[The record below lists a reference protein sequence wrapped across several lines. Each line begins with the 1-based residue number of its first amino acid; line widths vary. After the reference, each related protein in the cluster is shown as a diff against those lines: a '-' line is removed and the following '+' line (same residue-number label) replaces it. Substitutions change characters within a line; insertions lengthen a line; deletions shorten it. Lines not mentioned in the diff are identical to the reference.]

1 MRGAPNRGR
10 ARRARQ
16 RLRCYARAVGIDA
29 LTHDD
34 DGNRVV
40 PETDAEWD
48 EWVSASRTRNHVL
61 DNPLIDWLDRWGKEH
76 GYEPDPVE
84 EDTDFLTFLFG
95 KGNAFEAAVVEHLR
109 GLAEV
114 RMVEPEGMDREELRQ
129 LSVAEATYA
138 AMADGAEI
146 ICQAW
151 MRDPQSRT
159 YGAPDLLV
167 RSDVLARLF
176 PGSISDEAVAV
187 AASDL
192 DIGDRH
198 YRVVDIKFSTLHLAA
213 GGELGNSGSAPAY
226 KAQVY
231 IYNRAL
237 GRLQGYLPPKAFVLG
252 RGWEQTRRG
261 EKSRGTSC
269 LERLAPVAND
279 YASRKG
285 GALSHQV
292 EEAVAWVRRVR
303 AEGRD
308 WHVLPEPS
316 VDELRPS
323 AKEDAGRWASVVKEI
338 VKQSEDLTQLWWV
351 GVPRRQDANRQ
362 GLMRWTD
369 PRVTPE
375 TLGVTGTSTAPNLRA
390 LLDVNREPGPDVR
403 PAHISEA
410 RADWIEEA
418 PAEFYVDFE
427 TVSDLDDDFS
437 GIPERGGQ
445 PLIFMAGCGHLEDG
459 GWRFKCFVAD
469 RLDERSEAK
478 VIDDWFEHMTSVR
491 DRLAPGV
498 DPKVIHWSPH
508 ETVTL
513 ETAFDAAV
521 KRHEKTGWQHT
532 RQQKPWPHPNWFDYL
547 NKVMKREP
555 VVVRGA
561 HGFGLKAV
569 TNAMHDL
576 GLVETRWDEGPA
588 DGLGAMVGAWTC
600 GREARRTGG
609 SMRDLALMQ
618 GIERYNEVDCKAM
631 MELVRYLRRHH

>member
-1 MRGAPNRGR
+1 MA
-10 ARRARQ
+10 
-16 RLRCYARAVGIDA
+16 IDA

-34 DGNRVV
+34 AGNLVV
-40 PETDAEWD
+40 PETAEEWD
-48 EWVSASRTRNHVL
+48 QWVSASRTRNHVL
-61 DNPLIDWLDRWGKEH
+61 DNPLVDWLDRWGEEH

-84 EDTDFLTFLFG
+84 EDTDFLTFLFA
-95 KGNAFEAAVVEHLR
+95 KGNAFEAAVVEHLG
-109 GLAEV
+109 GLAEIRTV
-114 RMVEPEGMDREELRQ
+114 LPEGSTREQRQELA
-129 LSVAEATYA
+129 VAEATFA
-138 AMADGAEI
+138 AMAEGVPI
-146 ICQAW
+146 IAQGSL
-151 MRDPQSRT
+151 RDPQSRT

-167 RSDVLARLF
+167 RSDVLAKLF
-176 PGSISDEAVAV
+176 PGSISDEAAAV
-187 AASDL
+187 SARDL
-192 DIGDRH
+192 DIGNRH

-213 GGELGNSGSAPAY
+213 GGELGNGGSAPAY

-237 GRLQGYLPPKAFVLG
+237 GRLQGYLPPEAFVLG
-252 RGWEQTRRG
+252 RGWEQRKKG
-261 EKSRGTSC
+261 APPRGTSC
-269 LERLAPVAND
+269 MERIAPVANG
-279 YASRKG
+279 YASRSG
-285 GALSHQV
+285 ILSVQV

-303 AEGRD
+303 AEGGD
-308 WHVLPEPS
+308 WQALPEPS

-323 AKEDAGRWASVVKEI
+323 AKEDAGRWAGVVKEI
-338 VKQSEDLTQLWWV
+338 AKQSEDLTQLWWV
-351 GVPRRQDANRQ
+351 GVPRRRDANRQ

-369 PRVTPE
+369 RRVTPE
-375 TLGVTGTSTAPNLRA
+375 ALGVTGTSTRPNLQA

-403 PAHISEA
+403 PAHIAEA
-410 RADWIEEA
+410 RADWFEEA

-437 GIPERGGQ
+437 HIPERGGQ
-445 PLIFMAGCGHLEDG
+445 PLIFMVGCGHLEDG
-459 GWRFKCFVAD
+459 EWRFECFVAD

-478 VIDDWFEHMTSVR
+478 VIDDWFDHMTSVR

-521 KRHEKTGWQHT
+521 KRHQKTDWKHT
-532 RQQKPWPHPNWFDYL
+532 RTQEPWPHPNWFDYL

-600 GREARRTGG
+600 NRKAVESGG

>member
-1 MRGAPNRGR
+1 M
-10 ARRARQ
+10 
-16 RLRCYARAVGIDA
+16 GIEA

-34 DGNRVV
+34 DGNPVV
-40 PETDAEWD
+40 PETAEEWD

-61 DNPLIDWLDRWGKEH
+61 DNPLIDWLERWGEEH

-167 RSDVLARLF
+167 RSDVLADLF
-176 PGSISDEAVAV
+176 PGSISDETVAV
-187 AASDL
+187 RAPDL
-192 DIGDRH
+192 DIGNRH

-213 GGELGNSGSAPAY
+213 GGELGNGGSAPTY

-231 IYNRAL
+231 IYNHAL
-237 GRLQGYLPPKAFVLG
+237 GRLQGYLPPEAFVLG

-269 LERLAPVAND
+269 MERLAPVAND

-285 GALSHQV
+285 GPLSHQV
-292 EEAVAWVRRVR
+292 EEAVVWVRRVR

-375 TLGVTGTSTAPNLRA
+375 TLGVTGTSTAPNLQA

-410 RADWIEEA
+410 RADWIEEV

-445 PLIFMAGCGHLEDG
+445 PLIFMVGCGHLEQG
-459 GWRFKCFVAD
+459 EWRFECFVAD

-600 GREARRTGG
+600 DREARRTGG

>member
-1 MRGAPNRGR
+1 M
-10 ARRARQ
+10 
-16 RLRCYARAVGIDA
+16 GIEA

-34 DGNRVV
+34 DGNPVV
-40 PETDAEWD
+40 PETPEEWD

-61 DNPLIDWLDRWGKEH
+61 DNPLIDWLDRWGEEH
-76 GYEPDPVE
+76 GYQPDSVE
-84 EDTDFLTFLFG
+84 EDTDFLTFLFA
-95 KGNAFEAAVVEHLR
+95 KGNAFEAAVVEHLG

-114 RMVEPEGMDREELRQ
+114 RTVLSEGSTREQRQELA
-129 LSVAEATYA
+129 VAEATFA
-138 AMADGAEI
+138 AMAEGVPI
-146 ICQAW
+146 IAQGSL
-151 MRDPQSRT
+151 RDPQSRT
-159 YGAPDLLV
+159 FGAPDLLV

-176 PGSISDEAVAV
+176 PGSISTEAAAV
-187 AASDL
+187 AAPDL
-192 DIGDRH
+192 DIGNRH

-237 GRLQGYLPPKAFVLG
+237 GRLQGYLPPEAFVLG
-252 RGWEQTRRG
+252 RGWEQKKKG
-261 EKSRGTSC
+261 APPRGTSC
-269 LERLAPVAND
+269 MERIAPVAND
-279 YASRKG
+279 YASRSG
-285 GALSHQV
+285 ILSVQAG
-292 EEAVAWVRRVR
+292 EAVAWMRRLRKEGGDWR
-303 AEGRD
+303 A
-308 WHVLPEPS
+308 LPEPS

-323 AKEDAGRWASVVKEI
+323 AKEDAGRWASAVKEI

-351 GVPRRQDANRQ
+351 GVPRRRDANRQ

-375 TLGVTGTSTAPNLRA
+375 ALGVTGTSTAPNLQA

-403 PAHISEA
+403 PARIAEA
-410 RADWIEEA
+410 RAEWVDEA
-418 PAEFYVDFE
+418 PVEFYVDFE

-437 GIPERGGQ
+437 RIPERGGQ
-445 PLIFMAGCGHLEDG
+445 PLIFMVGCGHLEDG
-459 GWRFKCFVAD
+459 DWQFECFIAD

-478 VIDDWFEHMTSVR
+478 VIDDWFEHMTEVR
-491 DRLAPGV
+491 DRLAPGA

-521 KRHEKTGWQHT
+521 KRHQATGWLHT
-532 RQQKPWPHPNWFDYL
+532 RKQEAWPHPNWFDYL

-576 GLVETRWDEGPA
+576 GLVETRWDEGPV
-588 DGLGAMVGAWTC
+588 DGLGAMVGAWNC
-600 GREARRTGG
+600 DREAKRTGG
-609 SMRDLALMQ
+609 SMRDLALMK

-631 MELVRYLRRHH
+631 MELIRYLRRHH

>member
-1 MRGAPNRGR
+1 
-10 ARRARQ
+10 
-16 RLRCYARAVGIDA
+16 VGIEA

-34 DGNRVV
+34 DGKLVV
-40 PETDAEWD
+40 PETDEEWD

-61 DNPLIDWLDRWGKEH
+61 DNPLVDWLDRWGKEH

-84 EDTDFLTFLFG
+84 EDTDFLTFLFA
-95 KGNAFEAAVVEHLR
+95 KGNAFEAAVVEHL
-109 GLAEV
+109 GELAEV
-114 RMVEPEGMDREELRQ
+114 RTVLPEGSTREQRQELA
-129 LSVAEATYA
+129 VAEATFA
-138 AMADGAEI
+138 AMAEGVPI
-146 ICQAW
+146 IAQGSL
-151 MRDPQSRT
+151 RDPQSRT
-159 YGAPDLLV
+159 HGAPDLLV

-176 PGSISDEAVAV
+176 PKSISEEAAAV
-187 AASDL
+187 PAPDL
-192 DIGDRH
+192 GIGDRH

-231 IYNRAL
+231 IYNRVL
-237 GRLQGYLPPKAFVLG
+237 GRLQGYLPPAAFVLG

-269 LERLAPVAND
+269 MERLAPVAND

-292 EEAVAWVRRVR
+292 EEAVAWVRQVR

-410 RADWIEEA
+410 RPDWIEEA

-445 PLIFMAGCGHLEDG
+445 PLIFMVGCGHLEQG
-459 GWRFKCFVAD
+459 EWRFECFIAD
-469 RLDERSEAK
+469 RLDERSEAE

-600 GREARRTGG
+600 DREARRTGG
-609 SMRDLALMQ
+609 SMRDLAPMQ

>member
-1 MRGAPNRGR
+1 M
-10 ARRARQ
+10 
-16 RLRCYARAVGIDA
+16 GIEA

-34 DGNRVV
+34 DGNPVV
-40 PETDAEWD
+40 PKTAEEWD

-61 DNPLIDWLDRWGKEH
+61 DNPLIDWLDRWGEEH
-76 GYEPDPVE
+76 GYQPDPVE
-84 EDTDFLTFLFG
+84 EDTDFLTFLFA
-95 KGNAFEAAVVEHLR
+95 KGNAFEAAVVEHLG

-114 RMVEPEGMDREELRQ
+114 RMVEPEGLEREDLRE
-129 LSVAEATYA
+129 LSVAEGTFA

-167 RSDVLARLF
+167 RSDVLAELF
-176 PGSISDEAVAV
+176 PGSISAEEAAV
-187 AASDL
+187 RAPDL
-192 DIGDRH
+192 GIGNRH
-198 YRVVDIKFSTLHLAA
+198 YCVVDIKFSTLHLAA
-213 GGELGNSGSAPAY
+213 GGELNNSGSAPAY

-237 GRLQGYLPPKAFVLG
+237 GRLQGYLPPEAFVLG
-252 RGWEQTRRG
+252 RGWEQKKKG
-261 EKSRGTSC
+261 APPRGTSC
-269 LERLAPVAND
+269 MERIAPVAND
-279 YASRKG
+279 YASRSG
-285 GALSHQV
+285 ILSVQAG
-292 EEAVAWVRRVR
+292 EAVAWMRRLRKEGGDWR
-303 AEGRD
+303 A
-308 WHVLPEPS
+308 LPEPS

-323 AKEDAGRWASVVKEI
+323 AKEDAGRWASAVKEI

-351 GVPRRQDANRQ
+351 GVPRRRDANRQ

-375 TLGVTGTSTAPNLRA
+375 ALGVTGTSTAPNLQA

-403 PAHISEA
+403 PARIAEA
-410 RADWIEEA
+410 RADWIEEG
-418 PAEFYVDFE
+418 PVEFYVDFE

-437 GIPERGGQ
+437 RIPERGGQ
-445 PLIFMAGCGHLEDG
+445 PLIFMVGCGHLEDG
-459 GWRFKCFVAD
+459 DWQFECFIAD

-478 VIDDWFEHMTSVR
+478 VIDDWFEHMTEVR

-521 KRHEKTGWQHT
+521 KRHQATGWQHT
-532 RQQKPWPHPNWFDYL
+532 RKQEAWPHPNWFDYL

-600 GREARRTGG
+600 DWEAKREGG
-609 SMRDLALMQ
+609 SMRDLALMK

-631 MELVRYLRRHH
+631 MELIRYLRRHH

>member
-1 MRGAPNRGR
+1 M
-10 ARRARQ
+10 
-16 RLRCYARAVGIDA
+16 GIEA

-34 DGNRVV
+34 DGKLVI

-61 DNPLIDWLDRWGKEH
+61 DNPLVDWLERWGEEH

-176 PGSISDEAVAV
+176 PGSISEEA
-187 AASDL
+187 AALAAPDL
-192 DIGDRH
+192 HIGDRH

-237 GRLQGYLPPKAFVLG
+237 GRLQGYLPPEAFVLG

-261 EKSRGTSC
+261 KTSRGTSC
-269 LERLAPVAND
+269 MERIAPVAND
-279 YASRKG
+279 YASYGRG
-285 GALSHQV
+285 RLSDQV
-292 EEAVAWVRRVR
+292 DDAVNWVRRVR
-303 AEGRD
+303 TEGGD
-308 WHVLPEPS
+308 WRALPEPS
-316 VDELRPS
+316 VDELRPNGKADS
-323 AKEDAGRWASVVKEI
+323 GEWSSAAKEILTQG
-338 VKQSEDLTQLWWV
+338 EDLTQLWWV
-351 GVPRRQDANRQ
+351 GVAKRREANRQ
-362 GLMRWTD
+362 GLTRWTD
-369 PRVTPE
+369 PRVTPKAV
-375 TLGVTGTSTAPNLRA
+375 GVEGRTTMPNLQA
-390 LLDVNREPGPDVR
+390 LLDVNREHGPDVR

-410 RADWIEEA
+410 RADWVEEA
-418 PAEFYVDFE
+418 PAEYYVDFE

-445 PLIFMAGCGHLEDG
+445 PLIFMVGCGHLEDG
-459 GWRFKCFVAD
+459 DWRFKCFIAD

-600 GREARRTGG
+600 EREARRTGG

>member
-1 MRGAPNRGR
+1 M
-10 ARRARQ
+10 
-16 RLRCYARAVGIDA
+16 GIEA

-34 DGNRVV
+34 DGKLVV
-40 PETDAEWD
+40 PETAEEWD

-61 DNPLIDWLDRWGKEH
+61 DNPLVDWLERWGEEH

-167 RSDVLARLF
+167 RSDVLADLF
-176 PGSISDEAVAV
+176 PGSISDEA
-187 AASDL
+187 AAMRAPDL
-192 DIGDRH
+192 GIGDRH

-237 GRLQGYLPPKAFVLG
+237 GRLQGYLPPEAFVLG

-269 LERLAPVAND
+269 MERLAPVAND

-323 AKEDAGRWASVVKEI
+323 AKEDVGRWASVVKEI

-375 TLGVTGTSTAPNLRA
+375 TLGVTGTSRAPNLRA

-445 PLIFMAGCGHLEDG
+445 PLIFMVGCGHLEDG
-459 GWRFKCFVAD
+459 DWRFKCFIAD
-469 RLDERSEAK
+469 LLDERSEAK

-508 ETVTL
+508 ETITL

-600 GREARRTGG
+600 DGEARRTGG
-609 SMRDLALMQ
+609 SMRDLELMK
-618 GIERYNEVDCKAM
+618 GIGRYNEVDCKAM